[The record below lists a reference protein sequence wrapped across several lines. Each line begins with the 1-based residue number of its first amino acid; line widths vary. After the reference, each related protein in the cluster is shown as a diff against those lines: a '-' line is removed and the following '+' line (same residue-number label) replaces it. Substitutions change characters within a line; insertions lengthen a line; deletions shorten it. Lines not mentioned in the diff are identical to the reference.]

1 MESLNESTHDVQ
13 NILIV
18 DDIPANLKLLGAILK
33 NEGYKVRPVP
43 SGVLALQA
51 AEKEK
56 PSLILLD
63 IMMPDMNG
71 YEVCDRLKENPN
83 LSDVPVIFIS
93 ALNDTNDIV
102 KALTSGGVDFIT
114 KPFQAEEVRAR
125 VSTHLKICQQ
135 SKELQELN
143 STKDKFFSIIAHD
156 LRNPFSVLL
165 GMSDLLLNNYHTY
178 DDETRLELISIQNE
192 TTKQTFKLLEN
203 LLEWAKIQRSA
214 FDFVKQHINLYE
226 LIPQNIEH
234 QKEIS
239 KQKDITLKH
248 SLKGDIFVS
257 ADSNM
262 VQTVLRNLIV
272 NAIKFTNKGGEI
284 TVSVKDLD
292 GFVEIIVTDNGV
304 GISPENLQ
312 KLFKIENSIST
323 KGTANEKGTG
333 LGLMLC
339 KEFVEKQG
347 GRIWAES
354 VQGKGSAFKFTIPKG
369 TT

>member
-1 MESLNESTHDVQ
+1 MENKIESFNDVP

-43 SGVLALQA
+43 SGALALQA
-51 AEKEK
+51 AEIEK

-63 IMMPDMNG
+63 IMMPEMSG
-71 YEVCDRLKENPN
+71 YEVCDKLKENPE
-83 LSDVPVIFIS
+83 LKDVPVIFIS

-114 KPFQAEEVRAR
+114 KPFQAEEVKAR

-165 GMSDLLLNNYHTY
+165 GMSDLLLSNYHTY

-203 LLEWAKIQRSA
+203 LLEWARIQRSA
-214 FDFVKQHINLYE
+214 FDFIKQRVNLVD
-226 LIPQNIEH
+226 IVTQNIYH
-234 QKEIS
+234 HKEIA
-239 KQKDITLKH
+239 KQKDISLTHTLT
-248 SLKGDIFVS
+248 DAIFVNT
-257 ADSNM
+257 DPNM

-272 NAIKFTNKGGEI
+272 NAIKFSNNGGEI
-284 TVSVKDLD
+284 TILAKDSD
-292 GFVEIIVTDNGV
+292 NFVEVTVKDNGV
-304 GISPENLQ
+304 GISHDNLQ

-354 VQGKGSAFKFTIPKG
+354 EQSKGSEFKFTIPKAD
-369 TT
+369 

>member
-1 MESLNESTHDVQ
+1 METKNDSIYDVP

-43 SGVLALQA
+43 SGALALQA
-51 AEKEK
+51 ALAEK

-63 IMMPDMNG
+63 IMMPEMTG
-71 YEVCDRLKENPN
+71 YEVCDKLKENPD
-83 LSDVPVIFIS
+83 LKDVPVIFIS

-114 KPFQAEEVRAR
+114 KPFQAEEVKAR

-165 GMSDLLLNNYHTY
+165 GMSDLLLNNYFTY
-178 DDETRLELISIQNE
+178 DDDTRLELISIQNE

-203 LLEWAKIQRSA
+203 LLEWARIQRSA
-214 FDFVKQHINLYE
+214 FDFIKQRVNLSE
-226 LIPQNIEH
+226 LVSQSISHHKEIAK
-234 QKEIS
+234 QKEITIS
-239 KQKDITLKH
+239 HTLD
-248 SLKGDIFVS
+248 LPVYVNTDP
-257 ADSNM
+257 NM
-262 VQTVLRNLIV
+262 VQTVLRNLLV
-272 NAIKFTNKGGEI
+272 NAIKFSNNG
-284 TVSVKDLD
+284 DD
-292 GFVEIIVTDNGV
+292 IIVSAREVDSLVEVTVKDNGV
-304 GISPENLQ
+304 GISADNLQ

-347 GRIWAES
+347 GKIWAES
-354 VQGKGSAFKFTIPKG
+354 EPNKGSEFKFTIPKG
-369 TT
+369 E

>member
-1 MESLNESTHDVQ
+1 MENKLEINHDIPNV
-13 NILIV
+13 LIV

-43 SGVLALQA
+43 SGELALQA

-71 YEVCDRLKENPN
+71 YEVCDKLKENPE
-83 LSDVPVIFIS
+83 LSDIPVIFIS

-114 KPFQAEEVRAR
+114 KPFQAEEVKAR
-125 VSTHLKICQQ
+125 VSTHLKLRQQ
-135 SKELQELN
+135 SKMLEELN

-165 GMSDLLLNNYHTY
+165 GMSDLLLSNYESY

-214 FDFVKQHINLYE
+214 FDFVRQEINLNE
-226 LIPQNIEH
+226 TIDQCVSH
-234 QKEIS
+234 HKEIS
-239 KQKDITLKH
+239 KQKEITINHEL
-248 SLKGDIFVS
+248 SGPVRLF

-262 VQTVLRNLIV
+262 VQTVLRNLLM
-272 NAIKFTNKGGEI
+272 NAIKFSNKGGEI
-284 TVSVKDLD
+284 TISAAEQEHSFEITVK
-292 GFVEIIVTDNGV
+292 DNGV
-304 GISPENLQ
+304 GISPENIQ
-312 KLFKIENSIST
+312 KLFKIENSITT

-339 KEFVEKQG
+339 KEFVEKHG
-347 GRIWAES
+347 GKIWVES
-354 VQGKGSAFKFTIPKG
+354 ELGKGSAFKFTIPK
-369 TT
+369 

>member
-1 MESLNESTHDVQ
+1 MNDSFHDTP

-43 SGVLALQA
+43 SGSLALQA

-71 YEVCDRLKENPN
+71 YEVCEKLKENPE
-83 LSDVPVIFIS
+83 LSDIPVIFIS
-93 ALNDTNDIV
+93 ALNDTSDIV

-114 KPFQAEEVRAR
+114 KPFQAEEVKAR
-125 VSTHLKICQQ
+125 VSTHLKLRQQ
-135 SKELQELN
+135 SKELEELN

-165 GMSDLLLNNYHTY
+165 GMSDLLLSNYDSY

-203 LLEWAKIQRSA
+203 LLEWAKIQRSS
-214 FDFVKQHINLYE
+214 FDFVKQKLNLKE
-226 LIPQNIEH
+226 LVELNIAH
-234 QKEIS
+234 HKEIS
-239 KQKDITLKH
+239 KQKEIALTH
-248 SLKGDIFVS
+248 SINDTIS
-257 ADSNM
+257 IQTDSNM
-262 VQTVLRNLIV
+262 VQTVLRNLIM
-272 NAIKFTNKGGEI
+272 NAIKFSNIGGSIVISAREEEEFIEI
-284 TVSVKDLD
+284 S
-292 GFVEIIVTDNGV
+292 ITDNGV

-312 KLFKIENSIST
+312 KLFKIENSITT

-347 GRIWAES
+347 GRIWVES
-354 VQGKGSAFKFTIPKG
+354 EMGKGSSFKFTTPKSL
-369 TT
+369 

>member
-1 MESLNESTHDVQ
+1 MENRLETSPDLP

-33 NEGYKVRPVP
+33 NEGYRVRPVP
-43 SGVLALQA
+43 SGALALQA
-51 AEKEK
+51 AEAEK

-63 IMMPDMNG
+63 IMMPEMSG
-71 YEVCDRLKENPN
+71 YEVCDKLKENPE

-114 KPFQAEEVRAR
+114 KPFQAEEVKAR
-125 VSTHLKICQQ
+125 VSTHLKIRQQ

-165 GMSDLLLNNYHTY
+165 GMSDLLINNYYTY
-178 DDETRLELISIQNE
+178 DDDTRLELIGIQNE

-214 FDFVKQHINLYE
+214 FDFVRQKVNLTE
-226 LIPQNIEH
+226 VIEQSILH
-234 QKEIS
+234 HREIS
-239 KQKDITLKH
+239 KQKDITLTH
-248 SLKGDIFVS
+248 TLTEPIEVI

-262 VQTVLRNLIV
+262 IQTVLRNLIM
-272 NAIKFTNKGGEI
+272 NAIKFSYAKGEI
-284 TVSVKDLD
+284 RISATRRDS
-292 GFVEIIVTDNGV
+292 FVEIAVEDNGV
-304 GISPENLQ
+304 GISPENLS
-312 KLFKIENSIST
+312 KLFKIESSITT

-339 KEFVEKQG
+339 KEFVEKHG
-347 GRIWAES
+347 GRIWVES
-354 VQGKGSAFKFTIPKG
+354 EPGKGSAFKFTIPL
-369 TT
+369 